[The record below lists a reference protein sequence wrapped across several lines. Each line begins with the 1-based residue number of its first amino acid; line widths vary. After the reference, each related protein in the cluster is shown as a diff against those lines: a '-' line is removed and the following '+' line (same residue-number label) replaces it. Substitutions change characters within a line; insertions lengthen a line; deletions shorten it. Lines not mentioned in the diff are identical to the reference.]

1 MQSIVL
7 TKMLRQFL
15 FLAKSN
21 QYEGRLVQ
29 FLKELPVCSYTN
41 IGTELGLDKTLVDNE
56 TYQPSKKPL
65 DCLRDLIAHR
75 LRSKRKDR
83 TWGTLVNAL
92 ETVHQ
97 HDIARKVT
105 KDHSKEGI

>member
-1 MQSIVL
+1 
-7 TKMLRQFL
+7 MLRQFL

-41 IGTELGLDKTLVDNE
+41 IGTELGLYK
-56 TYQPSKKPL
+56 TYQPSNKPL
-65 DCLRDLIAHR
+65 HHLRDLIPLW

-83 TWGTLVNAL
+83 TCGILVNGL
-92 ETVHQ
+92 ETVDQ

-105 KDHSKEGI
+105 EDHSKEGI